1 MQQEKTFNS
10 TRTSS
15 YILSTFLYQ
24 FGSYVDPSGIKYF
37 GDFSRYFHG
46 DPTAGVFMASE
57 FPILMF
63 GLPGAAIAM
72 ICAAEKQNRKK
83 ALSIM
88 LSAALVSFL
97 QVLQNL

>member
-1 MQQEKTFNS
+1 
-10 TRTSS
+10 
-15 YILSTFLYQ
+15 
-24 FGSYVDPSGIKYF
+24 
-37 GDFSRYFHG
+37 
-46 DPTAGVFMASE
+46 MASE

-88 LSAALVSFL
+88 LSAALVSFYRYYRTYRICFYICSTYIIYFSCCSSFYSRHS
-97 QVLQNL
+97 N